1 MALTPF
7 EFATKWQG
15 SAGTERAASQEHFI
29 DLCRLVG
36 AKTPNQAMAKV
47 KPIAE
52 GRRLRAY
59 LATGRYRD
67 ELADARW
74 VA

>member
-1 MALTPF
+1 MTSSDPGISPD
-7 EFATKWQG
+7 ESGYREVYAT
-15 SAGTERAASQEHFI
+15 E
-29 DLCRLVG
+29 

-47 KPIAE
+47 KRITE